1 MYINSYMFI
10 SLVINNQHSLWL
22 LKNHQ
27 IGNFEVLNLINN
39 PLYYLNFKNKSR
51 NDTKFINCI
60 FH

>member
-1 MYINSYMFI
+1 MFI